1 MAEDPRKA
9 LLRLAEA
16 RGVSLAALSVML
28 GRNVAYL
35 QQFVGRGA
43 PRRLAEDDRHTLA
56 AFFGVED
63 QMLGGPAGEGATVA
77 LPWLAV
83 EAAAGAGADAGA
95 ERQLRPL
102 QLATDT
108 LTAAGIAARQASVIT
123 ARGDSMMPTIFDGDR
138 LVVDRD
144 DRRVGRTGAIFVLRR
159 DGDLL
164 VKRVARSGDTLTI
177 ASDNPAY
184 PAIAA
189 PVAAIAV
196 IGRVKL
202 LLRGLA

>member
-16 RGVSLAALSVML
+16 RGVSLAALSAML

-35 QQFVGRGA
+35 QQFVGRGS
-43 PRRLAEDDRHTLA
+43 PRRLAEDDRRTLA

-102 QLATDT
+102 RLATDT
-108 LTAAGIAARQASVIT
+108 LTAAGVAARHASVIT

-164 VKRVARSGDTLTI
+164 VKRVARSGDALTI

-196 IGRVKL
+196 VGRVKL